1 MELYNNTLITDDLWD
16 FIEANVPN
24 YHERDDVM
32 RQAQLQLLIDGHESP
47 VAGITREEAILLR
60 DNILHGLFA
69 EAVAVFTAKQSVEVP
84 SGISLHDYA
93 ETLAD
98 IAYECGTRRF
108 RYGSDSRMKITRIV
122 AWADEFSRNHA
133 HTDWAKTEYL
143 DKIDEFM
150 QSKLSVFS
158 TRSRTRV
165 PCAARRRWNSS
176 IRSMIR
182 STCPC
187 AAPCARLSMKTS
199 GRWPYVP
206 AWKGGKRRC
215 PAKRRESV
223 AVSPE
228 GMRKRYGLQYDRFSR
243 AESGRRLSVGGTV
256 RSLRQ
261 PGRRMPCRRV
271 QVPGNGR
278 QMDTRRNRNRTKTQI
293 RIMQ

>member
-69 EAVAVFTAKQSVEVP
+69 EAVAAFTAKQPVEVP
-84 SGISLHDYA
+84 GGISLHDYA

-108 RYGSDSRMKITRIV
+108 RCGSDSSMKITQIV

-133 HTDWAKTEYL
+133 HTDWAETEYL

-150 QSKLSVFS
+150 QSKLSVFFH
-158 TRSRTRV
+158 TLEN
-165 PCAARRRWNSS
+165 PCPVCGAKTMELQYSVHD
-176 IRSMIR
+176 
-182 STCPC
+182 PEY
-187 AAPCARLSMKTS
+187 LSL
-199 GRWPYVP
+199 
-206 AWKGGKRRC
+206 RC
-215 PAKRRESV
+215 PVCEAFYENGRAL
-223 AVSPE
+223 AVCSGVE
-228 GMRKRYGLQYDRFSR
+228 KWEKRYSFS
-243 AESGRRLSVGGTV
+243 
-256 RSLRQ
+256 
-261 PGRRMPCRRV
+261 
-271 QVPGNGR
+271 
-278 QMDTRRNRNRTKTQI
+278 
-293 RIMQ
+293 

>member
-122 AWADEFSRNHA
+122 AWADGSAGTTR
-133 HTDWAKTEYL
+133 TDWAKTEYL

-150 QSKLSVFS
+150 QSKLSVFPHA
-158 TRSRTRV
+158 REPVSRV
-165 PCAARRRWNSS
+165 
-176 IRSMIR
+176 
-182 STCPC
+182 
-187 AAPCARLSMKTS
+187 
-199 GRWPYVP
+199 
-206 AWKGGKRRC
+206 
-215 PAKRRESV
+215 RRE
-223 AVSPE
+223 
-228 GMRKRYGLQYDRFSR
+228 DD
-243 AESGRRLSVGGTV
+243 GTPV
-256 RSLRQ
+256 FG
-261 PGRRMPCRRV
+261 P
-271 QVPGNGR
+271 
-278 QMDTRRNRNRTKTQI
+278 
-293 RIMQ
+293 